1 MVFDRTENEP
11 EEWDPE
17 EEFYDPE
24 SDSLTIPQ
32 VSMEDDDPDDDLGEL
47 TNPVEAPT
55 VSTGEMDV
63 PDEILQT
70 FWVLVVV
77 LNAAVLLVSLGL
89 LILAFEGNLTRGGP
103 LVGGGLVLLGLA
115 GRRYR
120 RFQAGDHG
128 TTAGTDGSGTDTAAD
143 DGSENTEPTESAPE
157 GSAETPSRDGTQE

>member
-32 VSMEDDDPDDDLGEL
+32 VSIEDDGPDDDLDEL
-47 TNPVEAPT
+47 TNPIRAPT

-89 LILAFEGNLTRGGP
+89 LFLIFEGNLTRGGP

-120 RFQAGDHG
+120 RFRAGDYG
-128 TTAGTDGSGTDTAAD
+128 NTAGTDGSGTDTAAD
-143 DGSENTEPTESAPE
+143 GGSEDTEPTESTTE